1 MKQPKT
7 PFATHLSGSA
17 KETELRVWSIFQWEK
32 KCPPKSLI
40 VLVILLLIGC
50 GSLVSCGN
58 SSPIQYISACDSA
71 PAEEFL
77 EDKLVVSSGG
87 ISDTIELQIHCK
99 FEKENGNRIL
109 ITVENQRDTDEHLV
123 LRNVF
128 DQEIPSGELRCVE
141 LELSESTDTIFY
153 IQSLEFDKVDL
164 SYSVVQYWV

>member
-17 KETELRVWSIFQWEK
+17 KETELRIWSIFQWEK

-40 VLVILLLIGC
+40 VLVILLVIGC

-77 EDKLVVSSGG
+77 ADKLVIESG
-87 ISDTIELQIHCK
+87 SVYDTIEHQIHCEL
-99 FEKENGNRIL
+99 EKENGNRIL
-109 ITVENQRDTDEHLV
+109 IIVENLRDTDEHLV
-123 LRNVF
+123 LRDVF
-128 DQEIPSGELRCVE
+128 DQEIPGGELRCVE
-141 LELSESTDTIFY
+141 LELSESTDAIFY